1 MVDVDRS
8 QADGRQTIYGAAVG
22 FRMLEARNLTR
33 GALSWRAKCLLS
45 GWRPLSC
52 GGRRSEVGCFTC
64 DPRREPGGGLTE
76 RGYSPLALH

>member
-22 FRMLEARNLTR
+22 FRMLEARNLKR

-52 GGRRSEVGCFTC
+52 VGAGV
-64 DPRREPGGGLTE
+64 RLVASLVIPGENPAVG
-76 RGYSPLALH
+76 